1 MSLYT
6 LTVDLL
12 LKSGSFERD
21 SGKAARVVKRDMD
34 TIQASMSNA
43 ARSGADEVSAG
54 FRRVALEA
62 VGMTSALAAVKAV
75 IGKADEWTNLNN
87 RLRLVTKDQAAF
99 VAAQQDVVQIA
110 KATRQP
116 LGATAELYQRIAM
129 NQDALGL
136 SGAGLARVVETIS
149 KTLVISGSSAAAA
162 EGALVQLGQAF
173 ASGALR
179 GEELNSVLESAP
191 ALAQEIAKG
200 LNVPM
205 GKLRELGQAG
215 KLTADQVIGAL
226 QRQAGAVDDA
236 FGKMDATVG
245 QSLTL
250 LNTSLSEMIG
260 RADDATGASQAL
272 AAGIGILGNNLQTVA
287 VASAALASGPLVKA
301 LLARVAASNAAIT
314 ADRAAA
320 AQNLAAAQALELR
333 TRAAMLD
340 SQSEVRRAAVIGG
353 SVSISSKA
361 AAATLEHRQA
371 TLLLA
376 QAQAQSAAASAS
388 WAARAGASTLAML
401 GGPAGIVTMLATAAA
416 GWLLFRDNTNTAAT
430 ALIDFGGAADTAIEK
445 FRELN
450 RQQQAGEILRLQ
462 KEIDANY
469 RTITGSMTEMVAAA
483 TNFATVAQASDFIKE
498 TERLDAAFKNG
509 RISADD
515 FASGLDAAWRAMI
528 EGSPAAAAVAKSLT
542 EETAAAATAGREVD
556 RKRAI
561 LDAFTGS
568 STQAKS
574 ATDALSGSF
583 NVLGDSAGAAGKR
596 IASAMQSLPGQLA
609 RVGKSAGEVAKLD
622 VTDWFKEAQAGGV
635 DFSKRDDPKVKQY
648 IEQGAQYIRLQ
659 TELAAAQKNFTESR
673 KGAAAAERAGAKDR
687 KADAEATKRYN
698 EEAAIAAAT
707 MNGPLAEATER
718 QKQLEDKLKEALKE
732 GRIERGAYN
741 TLVLESQKAL
751 ELSSAAVNKALS
763 SPEALIATM
772 DGELAM
778 LGKIGRARELYRRQ
792 LMNERDMRQELQKAV
807 EAAGSKEALALAK
820 GAATYDEYERSMLA
834 AADAA
839 AAMSIQVEEAAA
851 NMEAWVDVVMHG
863 VDGAADAL
871 ADFAASGLRD
881 FDNLWDDMKDVAKQG
896 LRDIA
901 RELLQQKLVIPIQ
914 TKVMEGISNWGSQ
927 GGGFSMDSLM
937 GLFGGNGTA
946 GGGQNLGNI
955 AGLLSKGQ
963 GLFSGASAGAA
974 SGTLTG
980 FGDVTSLAGMTGSN
994 FAGLVGGGSA
1004 GAGAGAGAGAA
1015 GSTMAAAV
1023 PIIGW
1028 IVAGMMKNAELFD
1041 QGWDIANGESWAGKI
1056 ATAGAVGLAD
1066 KGFRGL
1072 GFNDKTASI
1081 LSGSSI
1087 HAKLFG
1093 RSAPKITGQGL
1104 TGSYGF
1110 GGFEGQSYAD
1120 IKAKGGLFRSDKK
1133 WTQYTGL
1140 DPNID
1145 RTFDMAARQV
1155 RGASTDLAKQLGV
1168 DLSQQLAG
1176 VKVTLG
1182 KLTLSA
1188 DSAEAKEQLAAYL
1201 GDMTDRLFTEAV
1213 KAAGFGGQLDDY
1225 FEASDVFGALS
1236 ASIAL
1241 AVGNADELGRA
1252 LNGLE
1257 IDKVN
1262 KAVDYFQDLASV
1274 AGTDLATQIEKVT
1287 GLLGNYATL
1296 MADVS
1301 TQLLTGDLTGYQSQ
1315 ALTIE
1320 RTYRQQVKAA
1330 NDYAKALGL
1339 SGARAEDLA
1348 KIEAL
1353 RATNMGKLQA
1363 QIDADKKA
1371 MTYGLSVSD
1380 LSPLSDQEKL
1390 QTTMRELERAVSG
1403 GDSSAAQS
1411 AAQAALGFG
1420 RNLYAS
1426 GKDYNALYGQV
1437 TGLIDG
1443 MKVGNLDLEDG
1454 TSMGQLADTIEA
1466 LPDNFS
1472 RAVFDLVVDNKA
1484 QAATTAAVQETN
1496 ALLTDVRS
1504 LLSTIA
1510 TSTGKTASVT
1520 SSSALRSSLNATN
1533 AK

>member
-21 SGKAARVVKRDMD
+21 SGKAARVVKRDME
-34 TIQASMSNA
+34 TIQASMSDA
-43 ARSGADEVSAG
+43 SRRGADEVSAG
-54 FRRVALEA
+54 FRRVAFEA

-149 KTLVISGSSAAAA
+149 KTMVISGSSAAAA
-162 EGALVQLGQAF
+162 EGALIQLGQAF

-179 GEELNSVLESAP
+179 GEELNSVLEGAP

-215 KLTADQVIGAL
+215 KLSADQVIAAL
-226 QRQAGAVDDA
+226 QRQASAVDDA

-250 LNTSLSEMIG
+250 LNTNLSEMIG

-272 AAGIGILGNNLQTVA
+272 AAGIGLLGSNLQTVA
-287 VASAALASGPLVKA
+287 VASAAVASGPLVKA
-301 LLARVAASNAAIT
+301 LLSRVAAANAAVA

-320 AQNLAAAQALELR
+320 AQSLAAAQQLELR

-340 SQSEVRRAAVIGG
+340 AQAEARRMQVIGG
-353 SVSISSKA
+353 SVSVSAKA

-376 QAQAQSAAASAS
+376 QAQAQAATANAG
-388 WAARAGASTLAML
+388 WLARAGSATLSVL

-416 GWLLFRDNTNTAAT
+416 GWLLFRDNTNTAAA

-469 RTITGSMTEMVAAA
+469 RTITGSITEMVAAA
-483 TNFATVAQASDFIKE
+483 TNFSTAGQASAFIQE
-498 TERLDAAFKNG
+498 TERLDAAFKAG
-509 RISADD
+509 KISADD
-515 FASGLDAAWRAMI
+515 FASGLDAAWKAMI
-528 EGSPAAAAVAKSLT
+528 DGSPAAAAVAKSLT

-568 STQAKS
+568 SSQAKS

-609 RVGKSAGEVAKLD
+609 RVGKSAAEVAKLD
-622 VTDWFKEAQAGGV
+622 VSDWFKEAQASGV

-673 KGAAAAERAGAKDR
+673 KASAAAERAGAKDR
-687 KADAEATKRYN
+687 KADAEAIKRYN
-698 EEAAIAAAT
+698 EQAAMAAAT
-707 MNGPLAEATER
+707 MAGPLAEATER

-732 GRIERGAYN
+732 GRIERAAYN

-751 ELSSAAVNKALS
+751 EQSSAEIKKALA
-763 SPEALIATM
+763 SPEALLATM
-772 DGELAM
+772 DAEVAM
-778 LGKIGRARELYRRQ
+778 LGKVGRARELSRREM
-792 LMNERDMRQELQKAV
+792 MNERDMRQELQKAV
-807 EAAGSKEALALAK
+807 EAAGSKEALALSK
-820 GAATYDEYERSMLA
+820 GAASYEQYEQSML
-834 AADAA
+834 DAA
-839 AAMSIQVEEAAA
+839 RASADLSLRVEEAAA
-851 NMEAWVDVVMHG
+851 NVEAWAGVVVNG
-863 VDGAADAL
+863 VGDAADAM
-871 ADFAASGLRD
+871 ADFVAGGLRD
-881 FDNLWDDMKDVAKQG
+881 FDNLWEDLKDTAKRG
-896 LRDIA
+896 LRDLT
-901 RELLQQKLVIPIQ
+901 REFLQQKIVIPIQ
-914 TKVMEGISNWGSQ
+914 TQILNGMNGQ
-927 GGGFSMDSLM
+927 GGGLSLQSIM
-937 GLFGGNGTA
+937 GLFGGNGAA
-946 GGGQNLGNI
+946 GGGQNVGTI

-963 GLFSGASAGAA
+963 GLFSAGTGAASAGNAFFGIGSSAGSMMGFGSNVAGFAGSGASAGTGAA
-974 SGTLTG
+974 
-980 FGDVTSLAGMTGSN
+980 
-994 FAGLVGGGSA
+994 
-1004 GAGAGAGAGAA
+1004 AA
-1015 GSTMAAAV
+1015 GSSAAAAV

-1041 QGWDIANGESWAGKI
+1041 QGWNIANGESWAGKI

-1066 KGFRGL
+1066 KTFRGL
-1072 GFNDKTASI
+1072 GFNDKVASI

-1093 RSAPKITGQGL
+1093 RGAPKITGQGL

-1110 GGFEGQSYAD
+1110 GGFDGQTYAD
-1120 IKAKGGLFRSDKK
+1120 IKQKGGFFRSDKK
-1133 WTQYTGL
+1133 WTQYGAV
-1140 DPNID
+1140 DPGID

-1155 RGASTDLAKQLGV
+1155 RGAATGLAKQLGV
-1168 DLSQQLAG
+1168 DLTQQLGG
-1176 VKVTLG
+1176 VRVSLG
-1182 KLTLSA
+1182 KLQLSA
-1188 DSAEAKEQLAAYL
+1188 DSAEAKSQLEAYL
-1201 GDMTDRLFTEAV
+1201 GDMTNRLFTEAV
-1213 KAAGFGGQLDDY
+1213 KAAGFGGQLDGY
-1225 FEASDVFGALS
+1225 FEASDVFNALS

-1252 LNGLE
+1252 LNGME
-1257 IDKVN
+1257 VDKVN

-1274 AGTDLATQIEKVT
+1274 AGTDLATQVEKVT
-1287 GLLGNYATL
+1287 GLLGNYASL

-1301 TQLLTGDLTGYQSQ
+1301 TQLMTGDLSSYQQQ
-1315 ALTIE
+1315 ALSIE
-1320 RTYRQQVKAA
+1320 RTYRQQVKSA

-1353 RATNMGKLQA
+1353 RAMNMGKLQA
-1363 QIDADKKA
+1363 QIDKDKMA
-1371 MTYGLSVSD
+1371 MQYGLSISD
-1380 LSPLSDQEKL
+1380 LSPLTDQQKL
-1390 QTTMRELERAVSG
+1390 GEAMKELERAVAG
-1403 GDSSAAQS
+1403 GDTSAAQA

-1426 GKDYNALYGQV
+1426 GKDYNGLYDQV

-1443 MKVGNLDLEDG
+1443 MKVGDLNTEDG
-1454 TSMGQLADTIEA
+1454 TSMGQLADAIEA

-1472 RAVFDLVVDNKA
+1472 RAVFDLVVNNES
-1484 QAATTAAVQETN
+1484 QSQTTAAVQESN
-1496 ALLTDVRS
+1496 ALLTEQNQLLRELLATTTQGVR
-1504 LLSTIA
+1504 A
-1510 TSTGKTASVT
+1510 
-1520 SSSALRSSLNATN
+1520 SSSNELRKALNAR
-1533 AK
+1533 

>member
-1 MSLYT
+1 MALYS

-12 LKSGSFERD
+12 MKSASFEKA
-21 SGKAARVVKRDMD
+21 SEKAARVVKRDMEY
-34 TIQASMSNA
+34 IQSSMSEA
-43 ARSGADEVSAG
+43 TRRGADEVSAS
-54 FRRVALEA
+54 FRRVAFEA
-62 VGMTSALAAVKAV
+62 VGMASALTAVKAV
-75 IGKADEWTNLNN
+75 IGTADEWTNLNN
-87 RLRLVTKDQAAF
+87 RLRLVTKDQASF
-99 VAAQQDVVQIA
+99 VAAQQDVIQVA

-136 SGAGLARVVETIS
+136 SGVGLARVVETIG

-179 GEELNSVLESAP
+179 GEELNSVLEGAP

-215 KLTADQVIGAL
+215 KLTADQVISAL
-226 QRQAGAVDDA
+226 QRQAGAVDEA
-236 FGKMDATVG
+236 SGKMDATVG

-250 LNTSLSEMIG
+250 LNTNLSEMIG

-301 LLARVAASNAAIT
+301 LLARVAAANAAMT
-314 ADRAAA
+314 ADKAAA
-320 AQNLAAAQALELR
+320 AQNLAAAQQLELR
-333 TRAAMLD
+333 ARAAMLD
-340 SQSEVRRAAVIGG
+340 AQAEVRRMEVIGG
-353 SVSISSKA
+353 SISVSSKA

-376 QAQAQSAAASAS
+376 QAQTQSAAAGAS

-416 GWLLFRDNTNTAAT
+416 GWLIFRDNTNTAAA

-469 RTITGSMTEMVAAA
+469 RTITDSMTEMVAAA
-483 TNFATVAQASDFIKE
+483 TNFSTVAQASDFIKE
-498 TERLDAAFKNG
+498 TERLDAAFKTG
-509 RISADD
+509 KISADD
-515 FASGLDAAWRAMI
+515 FARGLDAAWKAMI
-528 EGSPAAAAVAKSLT
+528 DGSPAAAAVAKSLT

-561 LDAFTGS
+561 LEAFTGR

-596 IASAMQSLPGQLA
+596 IASAMQALPGQLA

-622 VTDWFKEAQAGGV
+622 VADWFKEAQAGGV
-635 DFSKRDDPKVKQY
+635 DFSKRDDPKVRQY

-659 TELAAAQKNFTESR
+659 TELATAQKNFTEAR
-673 KGAAAAERAGAKDR
+673 KGSAAAERAGTKDR
-687 KADAEATKRYN
+687 KTDAEATKRYN
-698 EEAAIAAAT
+698 EQAAMAAAT
-707 MNGPLAEATER
+707 MAGLLAEATER
-718 QKQLEDKLKEALKE
+718 QKQQEDKLKEALKE
-732 GRIERGAYN
+732 GRIERAAYN

-751 ELSSAAVNKALS
+751 ELSSAEVNKALS
-763 SPEALIATM
+763 SPEALLVTM
-772 DGELAM
+772 DAEVAM
-778 LGKIGRARELYRRQ
+778 LGKVGRARELSRRQ
-792 LMNERDMRQELQKAV
+792 MMNERDMRQELQKAV
-807 EAAGSKEALALAK
+807 EAAGGKEALALAK
-820 GAATYDEYERSMLA
+820 GAESYEAYERSMLA
-834 AADAA
+834 AADASA
-839 AAMSIQVEEAAA
+839 ALSIQVEEAAA
-851 NMEAWVDVVMHG
+851 NAEAWANVVLDG

-871 ADFAASGLRD
+871 ADFAARGLRD
-881 FDNLWDDMKDVAKQG
+881 FTGLWEDLKDVAKQG
-896 LRDIA
+896 LRDVT

-914 TKVMEGISNWGSQ
+914 TKIMQGISGWGGQ
-927 GGGFSMDSLM
+927 GGGFSLDSLM
-937 GLFGGNGTA
+937 GLFGGNGSAA
-946 GGGQNLGNI
+946 GGKNLSNI

-963 GLFSGASAGAA
+963 GLFSAGAVAA
-974 SGTLTG
+974 SGG
-980 FGDVTSLAGMTGSN
+980 ISAGSLAGFGNNIAALT
-994 FAGLVGGGSA
+994 GGGAAAAGGSSA
-1004 GAGAGAGAGAA
+1004 AAGAGAA
-1015 GSTMAAAV
+1015 GASAAAAV

-1066 KGFRGL
+1066 KTFRGL
-1072 GFNDKTASI
+1072 GFNGKVASI

-1093 RSAPKITGQGL
+1093 RGAPKITGQGL

-1110 GGFEGQSYAD
+1110 GGFDGQTYAD
-1120 IKAKGGLFRSDKK
+1120 IKQKGGFFRSDKK
-1133 WTQYTGL
+1133 WTQYGAV
-1140 DPNID
+1140 DPGID

-1155 RGASTDLAKQLGV
+1155 RGAATGLAKQLGV
-1168 DLSQQLAG
+1168 DLTKQLGG
-1176 VKVTLG
+1176 VRVSLG
-1182 KLTLSA
+1182 KLQLSA
-1188 DSAEAKEQLAAYL
+1188 DSAEAKSQLEAYL
-1201 GDMTDRLFTEAV
+1201 GDMTNRLFTEAV
-1213 KAAGFGGQLDDY
+1213 KAAGFGGQLDGY
-1225 FEASDVFGALS
+1225 FEASDVFNALS

-1252 LNGLE
+1252 LNGME
-1257 IDKVN
+1257 VDKVN
-1262 KAVDYFQDLASV
+1262 RAVDYFQDLASV

-1301 TQLLTGDLTGYQSQ
+1301 TQLMTGDLSSYQQQ
-1315 ALTIE
+1315 ALSIE
-1320 RTYRQQVKAA
+1320 RTYRQQVKSA

-1353 RATNMGKLQA
+1353 RAMNMGKLQA
-1363 QIDADKKA
+1363 QIDKDKKA
-1371 MTYGLSVSD
+1371 MQYGLSISD
-1380 LSPLSDQEKL
+1380 LSPLTDQEKL
-1390 QTTMRELERAVSG
+1390 GEAMKELERAVSG
-1403 GDSSAAQS
+1403 GDTSAAQA

-1426 GKDYNALYGQV
+1426 GQDYNSLYGRV
-1437 TGLIDG
+1437 SGLIDG
-1443 MKVGNLDLEDG
+1443 MKVGDLNTEDG
-1454 TSMGQLADTIEA
+1454 TSMGQLADAIEA
-1466 LPDNFS
+1466 C
-1472 RAVFDLVVDNKA
+1472 R
-1484 QAATTAAVQETN
+1484 TT
-1496 ALLTDVRS
+1496 
-1504 LLSTIA
+1504 
-1510 TSTGKTASVT
+1510 
-1520 SSSALRSSLNATN
+1520 SAGRCSNWW
-1533 AK
+1533 

>member
-12 LKSGSFERD
+12 MKTGSFVKD
-21 SGKAARVVKRDMD
+21 AGKSARQFEQSMLGM
-34 TIQASMSNA
+34 QATA
-43 ARSGADEVSAG
+43 KKAGTAIGVAISAG
-54 FRRVALEA
+54 LAAGSTAVVQWTRQVAALSVEYDR
-62 VGMTSALAAVKAV
+62 MSALSGTTSQMFQRWAAGAQVVGVSHEKLADIFKDV
-75 IGKADEWTNLNN
+75 QDKIGDYIQTGGGAMADFFEN
-87 RLRLVTKDQAAF
+87 
-99 VAAQQDVVQIA
+99 IA
-110 KATRQP
+110 KRT
-116 LGATAELYQRIAM
+116 GVTAEQMRKLSGP
-129 NQDALGL
+129 DALGL
-136 SGAGLARVVETIS
+136 YFKSLERANLSQTEMTFYMEAIASDASALIPLLRNNSAGL
-149 KTLVISGSSAAAA
+149 KQWGDAA
-162 EGALVQLGQAF
+162 ESVGAIIDGKTTKATQRLREMSVQADLAMQGLKNSVAEELLPELQSLTEVMGSEQTRNAF
-173 ASGALR
+173 ASVTRWTAQLTGEMANGAVQIVNLIDRFAELQRLEGATPSALGAASEDALNEQLGSLNARRKLLLAVESPSEKRDAEAKRLEDERLR
-179 GEELNSVLESAP
+179 I
-191 ALAQEIAKG
+191 Q
-200 LNVPM
+200 
-205 GKLRELGQAG
+205 RELTRRYKPQAVLIDAGQNLPEEALKSNTVPYRPTGNIG
-215 KLTADQVIGAL
+215 KAERDKATGEAKQAADAL
-226 QRQAGAVDDA
+226 KRQRESIDRFHQQAEEAAGA
-236 FGKMDATVG
+236 M
-245 QSLTL
+245 
-250 LNTSLSEMIG
+250 
-260 RADDATGASQAL
+260 
-272 AAGIGILGNNLQTVA
+272 
-287 VASAALASGPLVKA
+287 SGPL
-301 LLARVAASNAAIT
+301 
-314 ADRAAA
+314 AAA
-320 AQNLAAAQALELR
+320 MAKHLGNMSEYNGLLGEGNIAQADANVL
-333 TRAAMLD
+333 M
-340 SQSEVRRAAVIGG
+340 
-353 SVSISSKA
+353 
-361 AAATLEHRQA
+361 
-371 TLLLA
+371 
-376 QAQAQSAAASAS
+376 AQSAAEYA
-388 WAARAGASTLAML
+388 
-401 GGPAGIVTMLATAAA
+401 
-416 GWLLFRDNTNTAAT
+416 
-430 ALIDFGGAADTAIEK
+430 K
-445 FRELN
+445 
-450 RQQQAGEILRLQ
+450 
-462 KEIDANY
+462 
-469 RTITGSMTEMVAAA
+469 VAAE
-483 TNFATVAQASDFIKE
+483 V
-498 TERLDAAFKNG
+498 DAA
-509 RISADD
+509 
-515 FASGLDAAWRAMI
+515 M
-528 EGSPAAAAVAKSLT
+528 
-542 EETAAAATAGREVD
+542 AG
-556 RKRAI
+556 
-561 LDAFTGS
+561 
-568 STQAKS
+568 
-574 ATDALSGSF
+574 
-583 NVLGDSAGAAGKR
+583 
-596 IASAMQSLPGQLA
+596 
-609 RVGKSAGEVAKLD
+609 
-622 VTDWFKEAQAGGV
+622 
-635 DFSKRDDPKVKQY
+635 
-648 IEQGAQYIRLQ
+648 
-659 TELAAAQKNFTESR
+659 
-673 KGAAAAERAGAKDR
+673 
-687 KADAEATKRYN
+687 
-698 EEAAIAAAT
+698 
-707 MNGPLAEATER
+707 
-718 QKQLEDKLKEALKE
+718 
-732 GRIERGAYN
+732 
-741 TLVLESQKAL
+741 
-751 ELSSAAVNKALS
+751 
-763 SPEALIATM
+763 PEALIATM

-807 EAAGSKEALALAK
+807 EGAGSKEALALAK
-820 GAATYDEYERSMLA
+820 GAASYEEYERSMLA

-863 VDGAADAL
+863 VEGAADAL

-914 TKVMEGISNWGSQ
+914 ARITDAVNGWGSQ
-927 GGGFSMDSLM
+927 GGGLSWDSVQ
-937 GLFGGNGTA
+937 GLFAGNGSA
-946 GGGQNLGNI
+946 AGGQNVSNV
-955 AGLLSKGQ
+955 AGILSKGQ
-963 GLFSGASAGAA
+963 GMFGFGSGASSGAG
-974 SGTLTG
+974 SLTG
-980 FGDVTSLAGMTGSN
+980 FGDVTSFAGMTGSN
-994 FAGLVGGGSA
+994 FTGLVGGG
-1004 GAGAGAGAGAA
+1004 GASAGAGAA
-1015 GSTMAAAV
+1015 GSSMAAAV
-1023 PIIGW
+1023 PVIGW

-1041 QGWDIANGESWAGKI
+1041 QGWNIANGESWAGKI

-1066 KGFRGL
+1066 KSFRGL

-1110 GGFEGQSYAD
+1110 GGFDGQSYAD

-1168 DLSQQLAG
+1168 DLSKQLAG

-1213 KAAGFGGQLDDY
+1213 KAAGFGGQLDGY
-1225 FEASDVFGALS
+1225 FEAADVFSAVS

-1301 TQLLTGDLTGYQSQ
+1301 TQLLTGNLTGYQSQ
-1315 ALTIE
+1315 ALTVE

-1380 LSPLSDQEKL
+1380 LSLLTDQEKL

-1403 GDSSAAQS
+1403 GDSSAAQA

-1437 TGLIDG
+1437 TGLIDS

-1454 TSMGQLADTIEA
+1454 TSMGQLADAIEA

-1484 QAATTAAVQETN
+1484 QAATTTAVQQSN
-1496 ALLTDVRS
+1496 ALLAEQNQVLRS
-1504 LLSTIA
+1504 LLQVT
-1510 TSTGKTASVT
+1510 TQGVRT
-1520 SSSALRSSLNATN
+1520 SSSTAMRAALNER
-1533 AK
+1533 